1 MLVKGADET
10 DASAPVTLD
19 NRLNDSVTDAGSLN
33 LEIDFDIMSVDHRQ
47 QLEPQSPASSK
58 ANPQQ
63 DSSLLNAMTDV
74 DDEVS
79 RQDTNHNGLARFGRD
94 SQSFDVAPVPR
105 LIRAHRRRRSRYPVP
120 NSSYRRSDHYTPD
133 YAKYIDCD
141 AVRTQR
147 AQHSS
152 SRRNASPGTFEPTLA
167 VASVAP
173 MADNDAREERDN
185 DRRGTDSYRGGGNK
199 RRRDGKLAAL
209 RRLYHNSLPH
219 TQMTMALPTE
229 MIAAALRDAA
239 EMILLAAATK
249 NHPSLSCDA

>member
-1 MLVKGADET
+1 MLVKGADKI
-10 DASAPVTLD
+10 DASVPDTLD
-19 NRLNDSVTDAGSLN
+19 NGLNDSVTNAGSLN
-33 LEIDFDIMSVDHRQ
+33 LAIDVDIMSVDGRQ
-47 QLEPQSPASSK
+47 QLELQPPPSNN
-58 ANPQQ
+58 ANSQQ
-63 DSSLLNAMTDV
+63 DSSVLDAMTDV

-79 RQDTNHNGLARFGRD
+79 RQDANHNGLARFGRD

-120 NSSYRRSDHYTPD
+120 NSSYRRSDHYTPG
-133 YAKYIDCD
+133 YAHYIDRD

-152 SRRNASPGTFEPTLA
+152 SRRNASPGTLEPTLA

-209 RRLYHNSLPH
+209 RRLIS
-219 TQMTMALPTE
+219 Q
-229 MIAAALRDAA
+229 
-239 EMILLAAATK
+239 
-249 NHPSLSCDA
+249 